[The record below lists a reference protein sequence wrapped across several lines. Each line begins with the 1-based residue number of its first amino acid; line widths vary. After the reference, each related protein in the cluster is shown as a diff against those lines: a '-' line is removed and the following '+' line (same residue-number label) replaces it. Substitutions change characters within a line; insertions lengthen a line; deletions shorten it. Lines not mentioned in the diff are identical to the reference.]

1 MGEVMAKREK
11 ILLPVIFLS
20 LCFGIALLVR
30 ETHTFFCNT
39 NYGFGFLEP
48 GPFLLFL
55 EWGLLAGLAL
65 FYTRVTSWA
74 DSLALSIL
82 LGAGFSNALERLLY
96 GCVADFLTIPLIGSQ
111 INVAD
116 ILITGAILSLLFCL
130 GNKSQ

>member
-1 MGEVMAKREK
+1 MGEVMDKREK
-11 ILLPVIFLS
+11 ILLPMIFLG

-48 GPFLLFL
+48 GPFLLLL
-55 EWGLLAGLAL
+55 EWGLLAGLVL

-82 LGAGFSNALERLLY
+82 LGAGISNALERLLY
-96 GCVADFLTIPLIGSQ
+96 GCVADFLTLPVIGSQ
-111 INVAD
+111 INLAD
-116 ILITGAILSLLFCL
+116 ILITGAVFGTLFCSM
-130 GNKSQ
+130 KRSR